1 VQQGNLN
8 ASISVVGEL
17 DAVQRADLAF
27 ERMSGTT
34 KLLTLEVKAGNTV
47 KAGQVLATIDPA
59 SYKQALDRARSDLLA
74 AEEKLADLKTP
85 ATELEIARADL
96 AIAKAELQLQQA
108 RQTLDD
114 LLNPDIPALQAAVAD
129 ARSTL
134 AKAQADLA
142 ALQNDTTTEDKL
154 SKLRDTE
161 AKAAAEYARLA
172 NETYSDAYHQDR
184 VQVAYNAMMNAQ
196 DARITAEVQQKVN
209 LLNAQMQV
217 RKARETLADLY

>member
-1 VQQGNLN
+1 
-8 ASISVVGEL
+8 
-17 DAVQRADLAF
+17 
-27 ERMSGTT
+27 MSGTT

-96 AIAKAELQLQQA
+96 AIAKAELMLWPVSDRARGQA